1 MDLAVP
7 RLQHQN
13 IFPHENVL
21 IHFAAGDGLWEITQT
36 GKCCRT
42 LPHYS
47 FYKWVAAVCPQGA
60 SMDLAPLS
68 HSDAISHIDS
78 LVLRCC
84 FILLHLDTTPLP
96 SAFSEP
102 PFSDACLFLEAE
114 QTLFP
119 AMSLLG
125 ADWKAWHSNIS
136 LEDLSHKKAKLNDY
150 QNISMTFT
158 SFYFFSLR
166 VWIFQGW
173 RCVSKTAWVPHAWN
187 QWLFDQDGAESNS
200 LPRKMA
206 FCPKCLCM
214 SVSVQI
220 SVCFPFP

>member
-1 MDLAVP
+1 MPHWLPGSEVLFYSSALGHHTSTFSIFRATIFWCMPVP
-7 RLQHQN
+7 WSWAN
-13 IFPHENVL
+13 I
-21 IHFAAGDGLWEITQT
+21 
-36 GKCCRT
+36 
-42 LPHYS
+42 S
-47 FYKWVAAVCPQGA
+47 
-60 SMDLAPLS
+60 
-68 HSDAISHIDS
+68 
-78 LVLRCC
+78 
-84 FILLHLDTTPLP
+84 
-96 SAFSEP
+96 
-102 PFSDACLFLEAE
+102 
-114 QTLFP
+114 P
-119 AMSLLG
+119 AMSPLG

-136 LEDLSHKKAKLNDY
+136 LEELSHKKSKLNDY

-173 RCVSKTAWVPHAWN
+173 RCISKTAWVPHAWN